1 LRTTPREGK
10 ALHVLSLNLSHTRA
24 AAPVSAGRAPSRAG
38 SSGTAVAQRGA
49 PACWVAASTAPCGS
63 RSSCSPSG
71 AGAHTAGC
79 CRTPFRHPAQG
90 CSSDRDETPNL
101 RAKGQKRKKKA
112 DTGQV
117 RVFFVTLLYV
127 TSHNCCHRNIMQ
139 GTLMV
144 WLYGVLHVP
153 KSHLKY
159 LVKRNLAPPLV
170 LHRAGSY
177 C

>member
-1 LRTTPREGK
+1 MRSWRLPRPLRTTPREGK

-101 RAKGQKRKKKA
+101 RAKGQKRKKKGRYR
-112 DTGQV
+112 TGAC
-117 RVFFVTLLYV
+117 FLCHVTLCNF
-127 TSHNCCHRNIMQ
+127 T
-139 GTLMV
+139 
-144 WLYGVLHVP
+144 
-153 KSHLKY
+153 
-159 LVKRNLAPPLV
+159 
-170 LHRAGSY
+170 
-177 C
+177 